1 MNPHIARRTT
11 AVVARRMAV
20 EPVVALHG
28 PRAVGKS
35 TTLHEIAREHAVP
48 IVDLDRP
55 ELREAVA
62 ADPAAF
68 VAGSSLVC
76 VDEFQKAPIVLD
88 AIKAELNSDLR
99 PGRFL
104 ITGST
109 RFDAL
114 PQAAQALTGRV
125 HIVRLLP
132 FSQGE
137 IDGVEENFV
146 RVAIEDPSLL
156 LSATRSGAIGGSAT
170 RHEYVERVCRGGM
183 PLAIGRSG
191 ADRDRWFDD
200 YIRVSLE
207 RDVAELARIR
217 RKAKLPPLLARLAG
231 QTAQSLNMSLVARSV
246 GLDPATAENYTKL
259 LEDLF
264 LLRRLPAWGRT
275 LRSRAT
281 SAPKLHVLDSGVAAH
296 LLRLTPDRLARL
308 DSAALTE
315 FGHLLETF
323 VVGEIIKQVTWLD
336 NTVDVGHWRTRD
348 GDEVDLVL
356 ERRDG
361 GVIGIEVK
369 AGSRVTQRDGRGL
382 RKLRDLCGDSFA
394 GGIVLT
400 TGNLAY
406 NLDSTIAVL
415 PIDRLWKPQ

>member
-1 MNPHIARRTT
+1 
-11 AVVARRMAV
+11 MAN
-20 EPVVALHG
+20 EPVVALQG
-28 PRAVGKS
+28 PRSVGKS
-35 TTLHEIAREHAVP
+35 TTLREIAHEHAVS

-68 VAGSSLVC
+68 VAGPAPVC
-76 VDEFQKAPIVLD
+76 IDEFQKAPIVLD
-88 AIKAELNSDLR
+88 AIKAELNRDLR

-114 PQAAQALTGRV
+114 PRAAQALTGRV

-137 IDGVEENFV
+137 IDGVDENFV
-146 RVAIEDPSLL
+146 QAVIVHPSLL
-156 LSATRSGAIGGSAT
+156 LSAPRSGAIGSSAT
-170 RHEYVERVCRGGM
+170 RDEYVERVCRGGM
-183 PLAIGRSG
+183 PLAIGRSET
-191 ADRDRWFDD
+191 DRGRWFDD
-200 YIRVSLE
+200 YVSVSLE

-217 RKAKLPPLLARLAG
+217 QKAKLPLLLTRLAG
-231 QTAQSLNMSLVARSV
+231 QTAQSLNMSSVARSV
-246 GLDPATAENYTKL
+246 GLDPTTAENYTRL

-308 DSAALTE
+308 DPAALTE

-323 VVGEIIKQVTWLD
+323 VVGEIIKQVSWLD
-336 NTVDVGHWRTRD
+336 DPVEVGHWRTRD

-382 RKLRDLCGDSFA
+382 RKLRDLCGGSFA

-400 TGNLAY
+400 TGDLAY

>member
-1 MNPHIARRTT
+1 M
-11 AVVARRMAV
+11 
-20 EPVVALHG
+20 
-28 PRAVGKS
+28 
-35 TTLHEIAREHAVP
+35 
-48 IVDLDRP
+48 
-55 ELREAVA
+55 A

-68 VAGSSLVC
+68 VAGSAPVC
-76 VDEFQKAPIVLD
+76 IDEFQKAPIVLD
-88 AIKAELNSDLR
+88 AIKAELNRDLR

-125 HIVRLLP
+125 HVVRLLP

-146 RVAIEDPSLL
+146 RAAIGDPSLL
-156 LSATRSGAIGGSAT
+156 LSATQSGAIGRSAT
-170 RHEYVERVCRGGM
+170 RDEYVERVCRGGM
-183 PLAIGRSG
+183 PLAIERFG

-217 RKAKLPPLLARLAG
+217 QKTKLPLLLAGLAG
-231 QTAQSLNMSLVARSV
+231 QTAQSLNMSSVARSV
-246 GLDPATAENYTKL
+246 GLDPTTAENYTKL

-281 SAPKLHVLDSGVAAH
+281 SAPKLHILDSGVAAH

-308 DSAALTE
+308 DPAALTE

-323 VVGEIIKQVTWLD
+323 VVGEIIKQVTWID
-336 NTVDVGHWRTRD
+336 DPVEVGHWRTRD

-369 AGSRVTQRDGRGL
+369 AGSRVTQCDGRGL
-382 RKLRDLCGDSFA
+382 RKLRDLCGDSFV

-400 TGNLAY
+400 TGDLAY

-415 PIDRLWKPQ
+415 PIDRLWMPQ

>member
-11 AVVARRMAV
+11 AVVAQRMAV
-20 EPVVALHG
+20 EPVVVLQG
-28 PRAVGKS
+28 PRSVGKS
-35 TTLHEIAREHAVP
+35 TTLHEIAREHAVS

-68 VAGSSLVC
+68 VVGASPVC
-76 VDEFQKAPIVLD
+76 IDEFQKAPVVLD
-88 AIKAELNSDLR
+88 AIKAELNRDLR

-114 PQAAQALTGRV
+114 PQTAQALTGRV
-125 HIVRLLP
+125 HVVRLLP

-137 IDGVEENFV
+137 IDGIEENFV

-156 LSATRSGAIGGSAT
+156 LSARQSGAAGGSET
-170 RHEYVERVCRGGM
+170 RDGYVERVCRGGM
-183 PLAIGRSG
+183 PLAVARPE
-191 ADRDRWFDD
+191 ADRNRWFDD
-200 YIRVSLE
+200 YVRVSLE
-207 RDVAELARIR
+207 RDLAELARIR
-217 RKAKLPPLLARLAG
+217 QKAKLPLLLARLAG
-231 QTAQSLNMSLVARSV
+231 QTAQSLNMSAVARSV
-246 GLDPATAENYTKL
+246 GLDPTTADNYTRL

-296 LLRLTPDRLARL
+296 LLRLTPDKLSRL
-308 DSAALTE
+308 DPAALTE

-323 VVGEIIKQVTWLD
+323 VVGEIIKQVTWLHD
-336 NTVDVGHWRTRD
+336 PVDVGHWRTRD

-382 RKLRDLCGDSFA
+382 RKLRDLCGDSFV

-400 TGNLAY
+400 TGDLAY
-406 NLDSTIAVL
+406 NLDATISVL
-415 PIDRLWKPQ
+415 PIDRLWRPQ